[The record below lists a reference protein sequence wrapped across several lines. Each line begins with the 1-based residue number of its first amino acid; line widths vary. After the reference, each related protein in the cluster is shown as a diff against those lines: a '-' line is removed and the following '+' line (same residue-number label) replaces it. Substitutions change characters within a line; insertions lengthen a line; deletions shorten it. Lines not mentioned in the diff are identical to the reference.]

1 MANFIGKGI
10 LAQYSQEIKLKKPII
25 VHHVGRLLKL
35 PKELSSNLIIVR
47 GSRKL
52 NDDELIQ
59 NEDEIYL
66 YFAAMGG

>member
-10 LAQYSQEIKLKKPII
+10 LTQFSQEIELKKPLIA
-25 VHHVGRLLKL
+25 HNVGRILKL
-35 PKELSSNLIIVR
+35 PKELSSNLIVVR

>member
-25 VHHVGRLLKL
+25 VHNVDRLLKL
-35 PKELSSNLIIVR
+35 PKELSSNLIVVR

-52 NDDELIQ
+52 NDDEIIQ

>member
-10 LAQYSQEIKLKKPII
+10 LAQYSQEIKLKKPLI
-25 VHHVGRLLKL
+25 VRNVGRLLKL
-35 PKELSSNLIIVR
+35 PKELCSNLIVVR

>member
-1 MANFIGKGI
+1 MTNFIGKGI
-10 LAQYSQEIKLKKPII
+10 LAEYSQEKKLKKPLI
-25 VHHVGRLLKL
+25 VHDVDRFLKL
-35 PKELSSNLIIVR
+35 PKELSYNLIVVR

-52 NDDELIQ
+52 NDDDLIR